1 MKNEVVFQF
10 LMDELLYLLWYFY
23 LSVSNKEHV
32 FLYVSVSEE
41 VWSSSET
48 GFVHKGEE
56 TWSSIR
62 SGLDKS

>member
-10 LMDELLYLLWYFY
+10 LMDKLLYFLCYFY
-23 LSVSNKEHV
+23 LSVSNKERL

-48 GFVHKGEE
+48 GFVHKGKE
-56 TWSSIR
+56 TLR
-62 SGLDKS
+62 FGLDKS